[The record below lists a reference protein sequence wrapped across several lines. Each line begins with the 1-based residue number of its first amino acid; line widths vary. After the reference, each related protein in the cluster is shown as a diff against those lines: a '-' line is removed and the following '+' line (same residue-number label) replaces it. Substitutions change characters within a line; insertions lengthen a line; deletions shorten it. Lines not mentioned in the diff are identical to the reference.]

1 VKESKAELSRLT
13 VRVVVCG
20 GVLVQSLSFELADC
34 RHWEFMLLTDEHA
47 VAAAAAAAASHTAS
61 DSIHL
66 AAGSQRFQHDVDDV
80 DQVSEMTG
88 RFQHELSYYCY

>member
-1 VKESKAELSRLT
+1 
-13 VRVVVCG
+13 
-20 GVLVQSLSFELADC
+20 VLVQSLSFELADC

-47 VAAAAAAAASHTAS
+47 VAAAAAAAAASHTAS

-66 AAGSQRFQHDVDDV
+66 AAGSQRFHHDVDDV
-80 DQVSEMTG
+80 DLVSEMTG